1 MSGDTPRP
9 ALTLTLMPVAF
20 TILKLPAEAVLPAW
34 AASGRVWQ
42 VSRTLEEMTVVVDAS
57 AVPADQPGERT
68 EGWRCLRISEVF
80 DFSAPGIL
88 ASVLAPIA
96 QAGIGIFA

>member
-1 MSGDTPRP
+1 
-9 ALTLTLMPVAF
+9 
-20 TILKLPAEAVLPAW
+20 
-34 AASGRVWQ
+34 
-42 VSRTLEEMTVVVDAS
+42 

-96 QAGIGIFA
+96 QAGIGIFAASTYSTDYLWIRATDVPTALSALTAAGHCVHQDGPLDTR